1 MNCCCFFKT
10 ECYNS
15 RSIWQVNQI
24 QNKRIQSCRSAIILV
39 LDSTTSVLNFVNWI
53 KASFMEK
60 LGFPDIKSVP
70 RRGERC
76 GVESPR
82 AQSFNLFVLL
92 TCTPN
97 GWDKLCGYRKFKDK
111 VGFMKVK
118 EISQP
123 ILIQIFQS
131 ITFNLL
137 LELIDTCAYNKFLET
152 SANWRFL

>member
-24 QNKRIQSCRSAIILV
+24 QNKRIQSCRSTIILV

-70 RRGERC
+70 RRGKSV
-76 GVESPR
+76 GW
-82 AQSFNLFVLL
+82 NLHVHKV
-92 TCTPN
+92 CTPN

>member
-1 MNCCCFFKT
+1 MSITSKIKEFKVRNT
-10 ECYNS
+10 L
-15 RSIWQVNQI
+15 
-24 QNKRIQSCRSAIILV
+24 ILV
-39 LDSTTSVLNFVNWI
+39 LDSITSVLNFLNWI
-53 KASFMEK
+53 KASFMEN

-76 GVESPR
+76 GVQSPR

-97 GWDKLCGYRKFKDK
+97 GWDKLRGYRKFKDK

-123 ILIQIFQS
+123 ILLQIFQS

-137 LELIDTCAYNKFLET
+137 LELIDTCA
-152 SANWRFL
+152 

>member
-1 MNCCCFFKT
+1 MLLFDTTNTKAQKWTVVFSKQNITTAAQSDMSITSKIKEFKVRNT
-10 ECYNS
+10 
-15 RSIWQVNQI
+15 
-24 QNKRIQSCRSAIILV
+24 IILV
-39 LDSTTSVLNFVNWI
+39 LDSITSVLNFLNWI
-53 KASFMEK
+53 KASFMEN

-76 GVESPR
+76 GVQSPR

-97 GWDKLCGYRKFKDK
+97 GWDKLRGYRKFKDK

-123 ILIQIFQS
+123 ILLQIFQS

-137 LELIDTCAYNKFLET
+137 LELIDTCAYN
-152 SANWRFL
+152 